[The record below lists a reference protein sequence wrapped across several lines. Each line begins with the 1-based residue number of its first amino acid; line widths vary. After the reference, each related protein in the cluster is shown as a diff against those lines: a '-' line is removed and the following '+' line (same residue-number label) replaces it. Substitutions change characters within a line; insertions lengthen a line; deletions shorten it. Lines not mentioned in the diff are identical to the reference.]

1 MKGNSVEIR
10 IGKESDVASIT
21 DIFNFYVM
29 NSNFYDYCFD
39 LSLFVRAA
47 GGAFAPISSV
57 IG

>member
-39 LSLFVRAA
+39 LSLFVHPA
-47 GGAFAPISSV
+47 GRAFAPISSV
-57 IG
+57 K